1 MQDADQDGFI
11 TNEEALD
18 FIKKTKLSMDSL
30 NKVILI
36 RTVTLILVSLFVQ
49 HTFPMFAETSLYV
62 VAFICRD
69 VLSQKR
75 YQIA

>member
-30 NKVILI
+30 NKV
-36 RTVTLILVSLFVQ
+36 VQ
-49 HTFPMFAETSLYV
+49 LCDIDQDGYLDLSEFICAAHISYV
-62 VAFICRD
+62 CRD
-69 VLSQKR
+69 VALCLCFHL
-75 YQIA
+75 